1 MVKKFPGTAARTASE
16 NVAEQIRGE
25 IATGVLRPGNM
36 LPSETI
42 LLDRFGV
49 ARPTMREALRILESD
64 GLITVLRGANG
75 GALVQEPDLVT
86 LGRRA
91 GLYLQMRGVHMADL
105 MGALRVVQ
113 PGAMA
118 LAATAATPS
127 QIAGLR
133 SQVDIVAAADDV
145 QAFTEAASEFLNQ
158 LMQASGNQTLAFLSN
173 VIDQLV
179 HAETLAYA
187 AEHTPGVDTE
197 MEPKYRQWCVE
208 QYAHL
213 VDLIEGGEG
222 GKAEAFWRRHLHQV
236 PEPTDSS
243 SALRIYQD
251 GALT

>member
-1 MVKKFPGTAARTASE
+1 MVKKFRAPAARTASE
-16 NVAEQIRGE
+16 NVAEQVRAE
-25 IATGVLRPGNM
+25 IATGVLRPGSK
-36 LPSETI
+36 LPPETI

-64 GLITVLRGANG
+64 GLVTVLRGANG
-75 GALVQEPDLVT
+75 GALVRDPDLAT
-86 LGRRA
+86 LSRRA

-133 SQVDIVAAADDV
+133 SQIETVAAAEEV
-145 QAFTEAASEFLNQ
+145 QGFTDAASEFLHQ

-187 AEHTPGVDTE
+187 VEHTPGVDTE
-197 MEPKYRQWCVE
+197 MDPEYRQWCVE

-236 PEPTDSS
+236 PPLDSS
-243 SALRIYQD
+243 SALRVYQD
-251 GALT
+251 ETPA